1 MTSCLSAAGG
11 SRCHSGQREP
21 LSDVVASKV
30 ASHPCYSQNGHHRY
44 ARMHLPVAPACN
56 LQCNYCNRKFDCSN
70 ESRPGVSSSLLTP
83 EQAVAKVR
91 HVAAAIP
98 QLSVVGIAG
107 PGDPLANIQRT
118 FTTLEMVR
126 EQLPD
131 LKLCLSTNGLML
143 PDAVERLVNVG
154 VDHVTVTIN
163 TLDADI
169 AAQIYAWLWL
179 DGERY
184 SGREAGEILIARQ
197 LEGVRR
203 LTAKGVLV
211 KINSVLIPGINDGV
225 LSDVSRELRASG
237 AFIHN
242 IMPLIARPEHGTVF
256 GLNGQ
261 PEPDAQMIAQVR
273 ERCGELMP
281 QMTHCQQCRADA
293 IGMLGE
299 DRSQQFALTPVE
311 ESPQPWLPTLY
322 RRAQLHA
329 SIATRGESE
338 EPDACLVAVAST
350 RGDAIDCHF
359 GHADRFRIYSLSAAG
374 AVLVNE
380 RFTPK
385 FCQGSDNCEP
395 QDSDARMAAVLDL
408 LADVKAVFCARI
420 GYAPWQKLEARGIQP
435 CVDHAWQPVNEA
447 LTGWWQQWR
456 KNAQSDP
463 ASRGWHDA
471 CSRLAAAF
479 AVALCTRRRLLS
491 ADDGLAG
498 DRMGCP
504 AGAVRS
510 SHAADACRL
519 FAAAKADERAEC
531 HPQRRTATT
540 GAVAGGL
547 YGARRGAD
555 AQHYRQC
562 FAGV

>member
-11 SRCHSGQREP
+11 SRCHTGQREP
-21 LSDVVASKV
+21 LSDVVAGKV

-91 HVAAAIP
+91 HVATAIP

-225 LSDVSRELRASG
+225 LSEVSRELRASG

-261 PEPDAQMIAQVR
+261 PEPDAQMVAQVR
-273 ERCGELMP
+273 ERCGEVMP

-299 DRSQQFALTPVE
+299 DRSQQFALTPVD

-395 QDSDARMAAVLDL
+395 QDSEARMAAVLDL

-456 KNAQSDP
+456 KNAQPVP
-463 ASRGWHDA
+463 ASRG
-471 CSRLAAAF
+471 
-479 AVALCTRRRLLS
+479 VA
-491 ADDGLAG
+491 
-498 DRMGCP
+498 
-504 AGAVRS
+504 
-510 SHAADACRL
+510 
-519 FAAAKADERAEC
+519 
-531 HPQRRTATT
+531 
-540 GAVAGGL
+540 
-547 YGARRGAD
+547 
-555 AQHYRQC
+555 
-562 FAGV
+562 

>member
-1 MTSCLSAAGG
+1 MSSCSPHSGGCQSLSASPSTDLVAG
-11 SRCHSGQREP
+11 
-21 LSDVVASKV
+21 KV
-30 ASHPCYSQNGHHRY
+30 ASHPCYSRNGHHRF

-91 HVAAAIP
+91 HVAATIP

-107 PGDPLANIQRT
+107 PGDPLANIYRT
-118 FTTLEMVR
+118 FTTLERVR

-143 PDAVERLVNVG
+143 PDAVDRLVDVG

-203 LTAKGVLV
+203 LTQKGVLV
-211 KINSVLIPGINDGV
+211 KINSVLIPGINDQA
-225 LSDVSRELRASG
+225 LSDVSRELGGIG

-242 IMPLIARPEHGTVF
+242 IMPLISRPEHGTVF
-256 GLNGQ
+256 GINGQ
-261 PEPDAQMIAQVR
+261 PEPDAAMLTRTR
-273 ERCGELMP
+273 EHCSKMMP
-281 QMTHCQQCRADA
+281 QMMHCQQCRADA

-299 DRSQQFALTPVE
+299 DRSQQFTLTPVE
-311 ESPQPWLPTLY
+311 EEPQPWLPVLF

-329 SIATRGESE
+329 SIATQGESDE
-338 EPDACLVAVAST
+338 TDACLVAVASL
-350 RGDAIDCHF
+350 RGDVIDCHF

-374 AVLVNE
+374 VVLVNE

-385 FCQGSDNCEP
+385 YCHGSESCQP
-395 QDSDARMAAVLDL
+395 LDAEARLAAVLDL
-408 LADVKAVFCARI
+408 LADVQAVFCARI
-420 GYAPWQKLEARGIQP
+420 GYAPWQQLEARGIQP
-435 CVDHAWQPVNEA
+435 CVEEAWQPVNAA
-447 LTGWWQQWR
+447 LSRWWQNRPHQ
-456 KNAQSDP
+456 QSG
-463 ASRGWHDA
+463 RG
-471 CSRLAAAF
+471 
-479 AVALCTRRRLLS
+479 VA
-491 ADDGLAG
+491 
-498 DRMGCP
+498 
-504 AGAVRS
+504 
-510 SHAADACRL
+510 
-519 FAAAKADERAEC
+519 
-531 HPQRRTATT
+531 
-540 GAVAGGL
+540 
-547 YGARRGAD
+547 
-555 AQHYRQC
+555 
-562 FAGV
+562 

>member
-1 MTSCLSAAGG
+1 MMSCSSTASGSRCQSTPSEPLSAAIAG
-11 SRCHSGQREP
+11 
-21 LSDVVASKV
+21 KV
-30 ASHPCYSQNGHHRY
+30 ALHPCYSKSGHHRF

-91 HVAAAIP
+91 QVATAIP

-107 PGDPLANIQRT
+107 PGDPLANIVRT

-131 LKLCLSTNGLML
+131 MKLCLSTNGLML
-143 PDAVERLVNVG
+143 PDAVDRLVSLG

-163 TLDADI
+163 TLDPEI

-203 LTAKGVLV
+203 LTAQGVLV
-211 KINSVLIPGINDGV
+211 KINSVLIPGINDFA
-225 LSDVSRELRASG
+225 LADVSRELRGAG

-242 IMPLIARPEHGTVF
+242 IMLLIARPEHGTVF

-261 PEPDAQMIAQVR
+261 AEPDAEMVARVR
-273 ERCGELMP
+273 ESCGEVMP

-299 DRSQQFALTPVE
+299 DRSQQFTLASVE
-311 ESPQPWLPTLY
+311 PTPQPWLPTLF

-329 SIATRGESE
+329 SLVTKGESDDE
-338 EPDACLVAVAST
+338 EACLVAVAST
-350 RGDAIDCHF
+350 HGELIDCHF
-359 GHADRFRIYSLSAAG
+359 GHAARFRIYSLSAAG

-385 FCQGSDNCEP
+385 YCQGTESCEP
-395 QDSDARMAAVLDL
+395 QESDARMDAVLDL

-420 GYAPWQKLEARGIQP
+420 GYEPWQKLQSRGIQP
-435 CVDHAWQPVNEA
+435 CVDDAWQPITSS
-447 LTGWWQQWR
+447 LLRWWQ
-456 KNAQSDP
+456 
-463 ASRGWHDA
+463 
-471 CSRLAAAF
+471 AAPTKGQNKG
-479 AVALCTRRRLLS
+479 VA
-491 ADDGLAG
+491 
-498 DRMGCP
+498 
-504 AGAVRS
+504 
-510 SHAADACRL
+510 
-519 FAAAKADERAEC
+519 
-531 HPQRRTATT
+531 
-540 GAVAGGL
+540 
-547 YGARRGAD
+547 
-555 AQHYRQC
+555 
-562 FAGV
+562 

>member
-1 MTSCLSAAGG
+1 MMSCSSAAGG
-11 SRCHSGQREP
+11 SRCQPTPSEP
-21 LSDVVASKV
+21 LSAAIAGKV
-30 ASHPCYSQNGHHRY
+30 SLHPCYSKSGHHRF

-91 HVAAAIP
+91 QVATAIP
-98 QLSVVGIAG
+98 HLSVVGIAG
-107 PGDPLANIQRT
+107 PGDPLANIVRT

-143 PDAVERLVNVG
+143 PDAVDRLVSLG

-163 TLDADI
+163 TLDPQI

-203 LTAKGVLV
+203 LTAQGVLV
-211 KINSVLIPGINDGV
+211 KINSVLIPGINDFA
-225 LSDVSRELRASG
+225 LADVSRELHGAG

-261 PEPDAQMIAQVR
+261 AEPDAEMVARAR
-273 ERCGELMP
+273 ESCGEVMP

-299 DRSQQFALTPVE
+299 DRSQQFTLLPVE
-311 ESPQPWLPTLY
+311 SAPQPWLPTLF

-329 SIATRGESE
+329 SIVTKGESE
-338 EPDACLVAVAST
+338 DAEACLVAVAST
-350 RGDAIDCHF
+350 HGELIDCHF

-385 FCQGSDNCEP
+385 YCQGADNCEP
-395 QDSDARMAAVLDL
+395 QESDARMETVLDL

-420 GYAPWQKLEARGIQP
+420 GYEPWQKLQSRGIQP
-435 CVDHAWQPVNEA
+435 CVDDAWQPITSS
-447 LTGWWQQWR
+447 LLRWWQ
-456 KNAQSDP
+456 
-463 ASRGWHDA
+463 
-471 CSRLAAAF
+471 AAPTKGQNNG
-479 AVALCTRRRLLS
+479 VA
-491 ADDGLAG
+491 
-498 DRMGCP
+498 
-504 AGAVRS
+504 
-510 SHAADACRL
+510 
-519 FAAAKADERAEC
+519 
-531 HPQRRTATT
+531 
-540 GAVAGGL
+540 
-547 YGARRGAD
+547 
-555 AQHYRQC
+555 
-562 FAGV
+562 

>member
-11 SRCHSGQREP
+11 SRCRTGQRES
-21 LSDVVASKV
+21 LSDVVAGKV
-30 ASHPCYSQNGHHRY
+30 ASHPCYSQSGHHRF

-83 EQAVAKVR
+83 EQAVAKVH

-143 PDAVERLVNVG
+143 PDAVDRLVNVG

-163 TLDADI
+163 TLDADV
-169 AAQIYAWLWL
+169 AARIYAWLWL

-184 SGREAGEILIARQ
+184 SGREAGEILITRQ

-211 KINSVLIPGINDGV
+211 KINSVLIPGINDQT
-225 LSDVSRELRASG
+225 LEDVSRELRASG

-261 PEPDAQMIAQVR
+261 PEPDAQMVAHVR
-273 ERCGELMP
+273 ERCGEVMP

-299 DRSQQFALTPVE
+299 DRSQQFALTPLE
-311 ESPQPWLPTLY
+311 ASPQPWLPTLY

-338 EPDACLVAVAST
+338 APDACLVAVAST
-350 RGDAIDCHF
+350 RGDVIDCHF

-385 FCQGSDNCEP
+385 YCHGSDNCEP
-395 QDSDARMAAVLDL
+395 PDSEARMAAVFDL

-420 GYAPWQKLEARGIQP
+420 GYAPWQKLEACGIQP
-435 CVDHAWQPVNEA
+435 CVDRAWQPVNAA
-447 LTGWWQQWR
+447 LTDWWQQWQPKAR
-456 KNAQSDP
+456 ADA
-463 ASRGWHDA
+463 ASRG
-471 CSRLAAAF
+471 
-479 AVALCTRRRLLS
+479 VA
-491 ADDGLAG
+491 
-498 DRMGCP
+498 
-504 AGAVRS
+504 
-510 SHAADACRL
+510 
-519 FAAAKADERAEC
+519 
-531 HPQRRTATT
+531 
-540 GAVAGGL
+540 
-547 YGARRGAD
+547 
-555 AQHYRQC
+555 
-562 FAGV
+562 

>member
-1 MTSCLSAAGG
+1 MTSCSSTVGS
-11 SRCHSGQREP
+11 SRCRAVQPEP
-21 LSDVVASKV
+21 LSDVVAGKV
-30 ASHPCYSQNGHHRY
+30 ALHPCYSRSGHHHF

-56 LQCNYCNRKFDCSN
+56 LQCHYCNRKFDCSN

-107 PGDPLANIQRT
+107 PGDPLANMSRT
-118 FTTLEMVR
+118 FTTLALIR
-126 EQLPD
+126 EHLPD
-131 LKLCLSTNGLML
+131 MKLCLSTNGLML
-143 PDAVERLVNVG
+143 PDAVDRLVDVG

-163 TLDADI
+163 TLDPEI

-197 LEGVRR
+197 LAGVRR
-203 LTAKGVLV
+203 LTEKGVLV
-211 KINSVLIPGINDGV
+211 KINSVLIPGINDQA
-225 LSDVSRELRASG
+225 LADVSRELRASG

-256 GLNGQ
+256 GLKGQ
-261 PEPDAQMIAQVR
+261 PEPDAAMTARVR
-273 ERCGELMP
+273 ETCGEVMP

-299 DRSQQFALTPVE
+299 DRSQQFALLPVE
-311 ESPQPWLPTLY
+311 ASPQPWLPTLY
-322 RRAQLHA
+322 RRTQLHA
-329 SIATRGESE
+329 SILTKGDADEK
-338 EPDACLVAVAST
+338 DACLVAVAST
-350 RGDAIDCHF
+350 HGEVIDAHF

-385 FCQGSDNCEP
+385 YCGGQDECDP
-395 QDSDARMAAVLDL
+395 QEGDALFAL

-435 CVDHAWQPVNEA
+435 CVDDAWQPINTA
-447 LTGWWQQWR
+447 LLRWWQRWR
-456 KNAQSDP
+456 QQ
-463 ASRGWHDA
+463 
-471 CSRLAAAF
+471 C
-479 AVALCTRRRLLS
+479 
-491 ADDGLAG
+491 
-498 DRMGCP
+498 
-504 AGAVRS
+504 
-510 SHAADACRL
+510 
-519 FAAAKADERAEC
+519 AAKQPD
-531 HPQRRTATT
+531 Q
-540 GAVAGGL
+540 GVA
-547 YGARRGAD
+547 
-555 AQHYRQC
+555 
-562 FAGV
+562 